1 MMLSLK
7 IRLADDIRRVSVVDS
22 TSFSELVELIRK
34 LYDTALPLN
43 YVLKYTDEGML
54 LVPFNGWA
62 RERVSYI
69 IVLRF
74 VIRW

>member
-54 LVPFNGWA
+54 LAPFNGWA
-62 RERVSYI
+62 RESAS
-69 IVLRF
+69 LTSLF
-74 VIRW
+74 SAL

>member
-1 MMLSLK
+1 
-7 IRLADDIRRVSVVDS
+7 
-22 TSFSELVELIRK
+22 
-34 LYDTALPLN
+34 
-43 YVLKYTDEGML
+43 ML